1 MRSTTE
7 PQFLPNWLIFQDPTN
22 ELVKQSTEFRFF
34 QRISWDIIR
43 SFETFS
49 IWKSS
54 LKFFLQVLT
63 ISFFCW
69 LKNGDRRQFCTFVS
83 NHKYHKYHFF
93 FFKCI
98 KYCSGIRS
106 CLCLVDGLC
115 IKSVD
120 SINVIEYY
128 QFIKKYQC
136 NRVRS
141 IYWVVSM
148 YRVGSMY

>member
-83 NHKYHKYHFF
+83 YHKYHFF

>member
-83 NHKYHKYHFF
+83 NHKYHFF